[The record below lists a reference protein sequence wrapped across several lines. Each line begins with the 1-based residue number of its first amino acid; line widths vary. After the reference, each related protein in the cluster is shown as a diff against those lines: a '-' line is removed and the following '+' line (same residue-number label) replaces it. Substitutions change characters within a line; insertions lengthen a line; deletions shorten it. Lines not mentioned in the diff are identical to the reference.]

1 MWSDD
6 QKNTRIVKNDLA
18 PLLTMLI
25 TGGKYGSPAIPTRGG
40 FFLMKPS
47 PDPITI
53 LIANS
58 TGSPHTHTHV
68 ITVNFPPQC
77 LKSAINRWQSP
88 LITSPPSSNLIILI
102 SISDLNL
109 HFLLAHCPPWWLMEK
124 PTKIGSDFGRTGNCK
139 MPPPGIVLAEI
150 LVGSAEKYW
159 SGKRSETYCFWKVRS
174 ILGRGRMDGKNLY
187 EMFAA

>member
-1 MWSDD
+1 MTLRLWCFWRCWSREGNMVR
-6 QKNTRIVKNDLA
+6 QQFQPVAASFWWSNHRIRLPYWLLSPLDL
-18 PLLTMLI
+18 
-25 TGGKYGSPAIPTRGG
+25 
-40 FFLMKPS
+40 
-47 PDPITI
+47 
-53 LIANS
+53 
-58 TGSPHTHTHV
+58 HTHTSLLW
-68 ITVNFPPQC
+68 IS
-77 LKSAINRWQSP
+77 LRSAWRAQSTHDNLP
-88 LITSPPSSNLIILI
+88 WSPSKLIILI

-124 PTKIGSDFGRTGNCK
+124 PTKIGSDFARTGNCK

-174 ILGRGRMDGKNLY
+174 ILGGQNLY